1 MRSIVYFYT
10 HVLLPFASAAEL
22 LSREPGLW
30 LPGPG
35 DAVGDEFRLTLHADG
50 ALRDGM
56 AEHEALVSVSAP
68 SWSELTL
75 LRRISWRSATA
86 DRLVPML
93 DADLELVALD
103 GTGCQLSLMG
113 SYRPPLSVI
122 GAAGDR
128 LLGHRVAEACVRR
141 FVLDVAERVE
151 STLLQRAS

>member
-10 HVLLPFASAAEL
+10 HILLPFATSAEL
-22 LSREPGLW
+22 LSGDPALW
-30 LPGPG
+30 LPPPAEPVGPEWQ
-35 DAVGDEFRLTLHADG
+35 VTLHADG
-50 ALRDGM
+50 ALREGM
-56 AEHEALVSVSAP
+56 SEHEALVTVGP
-68 SWSELTL
+68 TSWAELGL
-75 LRRISWRSATA
+75 LRRISWRSSKSE
-86 DRLVPML
+86 RLVPML

-103 GTGCQLSLMG
+103 GSGCQLSLMG

-151 STLLQRAS
+151 STLLQRV